1 MAQCHGEIVCK
12 SGASDV
18 TESMGKDDTALV
30 KAYEKAVKTF
40 AESAKA
46 AEGER
51 AVMDGESESDIQSE
65 RSDEG
70 RITAQRGE
78 RYFEGVQAGL
88 APLDQHSPVVVHIDS
103 EDCVVGIQVL
113 WHADLPASADASLA
127 DVAVPLA
134 ESHMPSL
141 PVRRVEDQ
149 VAPDPLVLYE
159 AAVAVQAVRVRLQH
173 AGLVLLPGLRT
184 AALGRW
190 QVGSRC
196 RTVWSEDGLM
206 YPAMILSVTGQRCRV
221 EFEDYGNE
229 EEVDIGAL
237 LPPDSQELPDSLTHV
252 GTLQAGQGTGTEWQV
267 GSRCRAVWSE
277 DGLIYPAVILSVTG
291 HHCQVEFEG
300 YGNKEEL
307 ELSALLPLETCKQGA
322 HEDEGNRSNPEP
334 VNIKDKKMTSRREGQ
349 EDSCSGKSRSPPFTF
364 FPPMPP
370 GYDCSG
376 AFLHLPPPPPP
387 PAFLSSCGRSDSPA
401 EDEDLG
407 GLSSMLLSWYL
418 CGYHTGCYMALQ
430 QARKSQEQSPE
441 RAQAKSKPKKHSY

>member
-70 RITAQRGE
+70 RITAQ
-78 RYFEGVQAGL
+78 
-88 APLDQHSPVVVHIDS
+88 
-103 EDCVVGIQVL
+103 
-113 WHADLPASADASLA
+113 
-127 DVAVPLA
+127 
-134 ESHMPSL
+134 
-141 PVRRVEDQ
+141 
-149 VAPDPLVLYE
+149 
-159 AAVAVQAVRVRLQH
+159 
-173 AGLVLLPGLRT
+173 
-184 AALGRW
+184 W

-307 ELSALLPLETCKQGA
+307 ELSALLPLETCKQGHEKCPSSESPECMKASKKDKKKPQRGEERKAGGHARRPHPVSFNLPPPLFSRITGA